1 MSPTPADFWTESTS
15 VLFTSFWGWSP
26 ESWGTVGWTGDR
38 GLARRTNLLKGLSDP
53 FITVCY
59 VTSNQTFTDPD
70 LKGMI
75 AGFYLVSHET
85 GDRDE
90 FTHPSHHNR
99 SPEKWRHSLRALR
112 AFNYLPE
119 YRLSVTDYD
128 PLALDRA
135 RTIAAMGELVTDP
148 KRIALLRD
156 TPWVEVDVYT
166 PPKGTGG
173 VPDDDAAPSGFVKAG
188 PASSQGYEV
197 SNGTAHLERLLYV
210 LKLAGDTSAYL
221 GRASDGRAI
230 FKIGISV
237 SPDTRRQQ
245 LQKVMPKGAFQWQV
259 SRTSANADSLG
270 QFGFEAAVA
279 GEYAMKQH
287 LAEHAEH
294 LNGEFYLAT
303 TEQIDAAWE
312 RGLATAQAHGL
323 EASQ

>member
-1 MSPTPADFWTESTS
+1 VSPASDDFWTDSTS

-38 GLARRTNLLKGLSDP
+38 GLARRTNLLKELSDP

-135 RTIAAMGELVTDP
+135 RTIAAMGELVTDR

-156 TPWVEVDVYT
+156 TPWVEVDVYEPPETKSGT
-166 PPKGTGG
+166 PDSGPATG
-173 VPDDDAAPSGFVKAG
+173 GFVKAG
-188 PASSQGYEV
+188 PASRDGYEV
-197 SNGTAHLERLLYV
+197 PEGTAALQRRLYV
-210 LKLAGDTSAYL
+210 LKLEGDTSAYL
-221 GRASDGRAI
+221 GQEADQRAI
-230 FKIGISV
+230 YKIGLSV
-237 SPDTRRQQ
+237 SPELRRQQ
-245 LQKVMPKGAFQWQV
+245 LQKAMPAGAFEWALWR
-259 SRTSANADSLG
+259 SSATSQGAGCFSFD
-270 QFGFEAAVA
+270 AAVR
-279 GEYAMKQH
+279 GEYAMKKL
-287 LAEHAEH
+287 LATQATH
-294 LNGEFYLAT
+294 LNGEFYLAASD
-303 TEQIDAAWE
+303 QIDEAWQHGIAAAE
-312 RGLATAQAHGL
+312 SYTGGVLP
-323 EASQ
+323 